1 MVTLSKKNK
10 TIAIGIS
17 AIALILAVSLPYVFA
32 APVASNS
39 EFNQTLRDLRALG
52 IAVHGI
58 NGQKVKEAANFT
70 LTLSPTETNATVK
83 KFDVLSGTVNID
95 GVTYTIS
102 NGNGAVLTKRRL
114 ILLQAT
120 GTDSNGQSVT
130 LKLAGRYFWMG
141 GRLFVLRMVGK
152 LQTNNGNYLLLMRAA
167 IRV

>member
-1 MVTLSKKNK
+1 MVTSSKKNK
-10 TIAIGIS
+10 TIAVGIS

-32 APVASNS
+32 APIASDS
-39 EFNQTLRDLRALG
+39 EFNQALRDLRAVG

-58 NGQKVKEAANFT
+58 NGQKIKDDANFT

-83 KFDVLSGTVNID
+83 KFDVVSGTVNID

-102 NGNGAVLTKRRL
+102 NGNGAALTKRRL

-120 GTDSNGQSVT
+120 GTDSNGESVT

-141 GRLFVLRMVGK
+141 GRLFVIRMVGK
-152 LQTNNGNYLLLMRAA
+152 LLTNNGNYLLLMRAA